1 MKVINFAFGLLMLV
15 LTHSLRGGLP
25 SSGFDTHVCGIVH
38 GGSQSKLRHENIKK
52 IVRFFFRQVS
62 PCFRLPHL
70 STGVQHLLMRTVG
83 ASDFCL
89 FVS

>member
-38 GGSQSKLRHENIKK
+38 GGSQGKLRHENIKK
-52 IVRFFFRQVS
+52 LLDFFS
-62 PCFRLPHL
+62 
-70 STGVQHLLMRTVG
+70 
-83 ASDFCL
+83 ASFCL
-89 FVS
+89 FLTTTFVDRCAASVDEDSGGIRFLSVC